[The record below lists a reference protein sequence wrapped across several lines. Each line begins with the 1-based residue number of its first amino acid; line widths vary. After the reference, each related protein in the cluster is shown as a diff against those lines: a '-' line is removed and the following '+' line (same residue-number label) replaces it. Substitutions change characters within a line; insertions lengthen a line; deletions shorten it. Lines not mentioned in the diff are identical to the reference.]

1 LIILSHNYNTSTSP
15 RNSSTFIASKKNDR
29 VSLKDRLS
37 GFGTTKNASQNDYNS
52 NLYSRDRNFGH
63 NNYNDNRN
71 FGNFER
77 DRNLYGR
84 SKYHEVN
91 KKKRSRS
98 RSIVDSKFSRDKKP
112 ESDDSSNDSDLSDTN
127 EEHKKRLN
135 SFVSTSTIAKK
146 RLSKI

>member
-1 LIILSHNYNTSTSP
+1 MYYFNSSHNYNTSTSP
-15 RNSSTFIASKKNDR
+15 KNSSTFVTSKK
-29 VSLKDRLS
+29 KDRLS
-37 GFGTTKNASQNDYNS
+37 GFGTTKNTSQSDYNS
-52 NLYSRDRNFGH
+52 NLYARDRHFGH
-63 NNYNDNRN
+63 NNHNGNHR
-71 FGNFER
+71 NFER

-84 SKYHEVN
+84 SKYHEGN
-91 KKKRSRS
+91 RKNRSRS

-112 ESDDSSNDSDLSDTN
+112 ESDDSSNGSDLSDTN